1 MDAKK
6 LREMS
11 AEAFRRTKYEPSDE
25 KMLSVVRKHT
35 PDDTAYAAL
44 ETIFNIDEDDFD
56 SVVDTLNADRNEVR
70 VFATKFKE
78 PLLQIFRYR
87 NFNALVNYNEVDR
100 DLIITDMYTNLL
112 KMSGTEIGRYIT
124 NRALHL
130 EFEPLNMMCIA
141 AALLKIGEYKPE

>member
-6 LREMS
+6 LREMP
-11 AEAFRRTKYEPSDE
+11 AEAFRLTKYEPSDE
-25 KMLSVVRKHT
+25 AMLSVVRKHT

-112 KMSGTEIGRYIT
+112 KMSGTGIGRYIT

-130 EFEPLNMMCIA
+130 EFKPLDMLCTA
-141 AALLKIGEYKPE
+141 AVLLKIGEYKPE